1 VGKTFV
7 GLGFGPIQTGLFL
20 LEAQASGKFDRLVVC
35 DVVAEVVTAVH
46 SARGKVRLNIAHA
59 DRVEAC
65 EIEALEVYNPNTPA
79 DTPRLIEAIASADE
93 ISTALPSVD
102 FYRSNSPSP
111 AKLLALGFERKL
123 ADERLPRAVVYTAE
137 NDNHAAEKLR
147 SAVVLD
153 LPASSHPRL
162 DERVA
167 FLNTVIGKMS
177 GIVSDR
183 RQIERDGLVELVAG
197 VNHAV
202 LVEAFNRV
210 LISRIPFPGFHRGID
225 VAIEKMD
232 LFPFEEAKLYG
243 HNAAHALLGYLAHRE
258 GLTFI
263 ADSGANLR
271 QFVESAFLE
280 EAGGAL
286 CQRYRGIDPLF
297 TPIGWASY
305 ARELIARMNNPFL
318 RDRVDRVIRDPFRK
332 LAWNDR
338 LIGTMRLALQFGI
351 EPNRFAL
358 GAAVAAQQM
367 LRERP
372 GDSLHSLLADNW
384 ELGGASSND
393 REMIFRRIELA
404 SQDQLLTSTR

>member
-210 LISRIPFPGFHRGID
+210 LVSRIPFSGFHKGID

-232 LFPFEEAKLYG
+232 LIPFEEAKLTVTTL
-243 HNAAHALLGYLAHRE
+243 HTR
-258 GLTFI
+258 
-263 ADSGANLR
+263 S
-271 QFVESAFLE
+271 SAIS
-280 EAGGAL
+280 
-286 CQRYRGIDPLF
+286 R
-297 TPIGWASY
+297 T
-305 ARELIARMNNPFL
+305 ARA
-318 RDRVDRVIRDPFRK
+318 
-332 LAWNDR
+332 
-338 LIGTMRLALQFGI
+338 
-351 EPNRFAL
+351 
-358 GAAVAAQQM
+358 
-367 LRERP
+367 
-372 GDSLHSLLADNW
+372 
-384 ELGGASSND
+384 
-393 REMIFRRIELA
+393 
-404 SQDQLLTSTR
+404 